1 MKRNGI
7 FSSIFRYIKE
17 MDRVLWLIIAF
28 ISVFS
33 LILLSSVSRAT
44 QTDYYSTQLFAIIM
58 GVLVAVIIPLFDYY
72 KLSNHWK
79 LIAIISVALMI
90 YTRLFGINI
99 SGAGG
104 VNATAWI
111 TVFGRTF
118 QPSEL
123 VKIAFIITFA
133 KHIHILKEEGVLNQ
147 PLKVMGLALHA
158 FVPFGLCA
166 WQDDIGAGLVFFF
179 MFIFMSIS
187 AGISFRYFAIL
198 GIVILLLLP
207 IVWQFGLAEYQL
219 DRFTA
224 VYNLDD
230 PSVILEEGYQQYQG
244 RLSIGSGGFTGQGL
258 FEGPRVESNIV
269 TFQHSDFIFSVVGEE
284 LGFIGC
290 TVVILS
296 LLALL
301 LRLLYISSKAK
312 DDMGRVMCFG
322 FFGLIAIQTIFNI
335 GMTLALLPVV
345 GLTLPFYSAGGSSA
359 MCLYF
364 GIGLVQAVYMQRKR
378 LGKVVIKQRHTH
390 KLSYKDFNIIGN

>member
-7 FSSIFRYIKE
+7 FSSIFRYIKD
-17 MDRVLWLIIAF
+17 MDKVLWMIIAF
-28 ISVFS
+28 ISTFS
-33 LILLSSVSRAT
+33 LILLNSVSRAT
-44 QTDYYSTQLFAIIM
+44 LTDYYSTQLFAIVV
-58 GVLVAVIIPLFDYY
+58 GVAVAIIIPLFDYY
-72 KLSNHWK
+72 KFSNYWK
-79 LIAIISVALMI
+79 LIAVFSILLML
-90 YTRLFGINI
+90 YTRIFGINV

-111 TVFGRTF
+111 SIFGRTF

-123 VKIAFIITFA
+123 VKITFIITFA

-147 PLKVMGLALHA
+147 PLKVIGLAAHA
-158 FVPFGLCA
+158 FVPFALCA

-179 MFIFMSIS
+179 MFIFMSIA
-187 AGISFRYFAIL
+187 AGINFRYFAIL
-198 GIVILLLLP
+198 GIIIMLMLP
-207 IVWQFGLAEYQL
+207 IVWQFGLAEYQI

-230 PSVILEEGYQQYQG
+230 PSVIMEEGYQQYQG
-244 RLSIGSGGFTGQGL
+244 RLSIGSGGLTGQGL
-258 FEGPRVESNIV
+258 YQGPRVESNIV

-290 TVVILS
+290 SVVILS

-364 GIGLVQAVYMQRKR
+364 GIGIVQAVYMQRNR
-378 LGKVVIKQRHTH
+378 QGKVILRHRDTH
-390 KLSYKDFNIIGN
+390 KISYKEFELINH